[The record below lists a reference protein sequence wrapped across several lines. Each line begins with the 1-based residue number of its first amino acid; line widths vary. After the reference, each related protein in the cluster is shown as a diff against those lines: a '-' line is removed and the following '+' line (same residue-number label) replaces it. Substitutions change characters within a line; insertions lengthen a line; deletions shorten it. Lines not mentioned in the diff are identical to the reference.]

1 MKTTRYVAL
10 ICTLLLVLAVAACAA
25 SPALQSA
32 EKSPPG
38 RPAIAPEPAAGE
50 SALDASYADSDV
62 SWDRGADD
70 RMIVRT
76 ASISLVVADTEDTVS
91 KIKDIAGSHGGY
103 VVDTHLWR
111 DEEQLRGSV
120 TVRVPAD
127 SLEEA
132 LSQFKSLAVKVERET
147 SGSQDVTE
155 EYTDLSARLRNLE
168 ATEEELRELLA
179 TVRERTGKAE
189 DILAVHRE
197 LTSIRSQIEQLKG
210 RMQYL
215 ERTAAMSAVTIELIP
230 DILAQPIGG
239 TGWRPSETVAEAL
252 GSLLRTLRFLVDA
265 AIVLLVYVVPL
276 IALLLFPLAIIWLGW
291 QRWRR
296 RKGAAKG

>member
-1 MKTTRYVAL
+1 
-10 ICTLLLVLAVAACAA
+10 
-25 SPALQSA
+25 
-32 EKSPPG
+32 
-38 RPAIAPEPAAGE
+38 
-50 SALDASYADSDV
+50 
-62 SWDRGADD
+62 
-70 RMIVRT
+70 MIVRT
-76 ASISLVVADTEDTVS
+76 ASLSLVVADTDDAVS

-111 DEEQLRGSV
+111 DDEQLRGSI

-132 LSQFKSLAVKVERET
+132 LGQFKSLAVKVERET
-147 SGSQDVTE
+147 GASQDVTE
-155 EYTDLSARLRNLE
+155 DYTDLGARLLNLE
-168 ATEEELRELLA
+168 AAEEELRELLA
-179 TVRERTGKAE
+179 TVRQRTGKAE

-215 ERTAAMSAVTIELIP
+215 ERTAAMSAVAIELIP
-230 DILAQPIGG
+230 DVLAQPIGG

-265 AIVLLVYVVPL
+265 AIVLVLYVAPL
-276 IALLLFPLAIIWLGW
+276 IALILFPLVVIWLGW

-296 RKGAAKG
+296 RGAAKG